1 MKKLGLLIVSFL
13 LASMS
18 VNAQKK
24 RLSKEKKAE
33 IHQKI
38 LEKKLV
44 YMKEN
49 LMLNEKE
56 SQAFEK
62 VYRDYINK
70 KQQLQEAFRKKVIS
84 KVKGDAL
91 TKMSDKEM
99 NAVLDTKVEID
110 KEKNE
115 INQKLTDNLRQ
126 ILPPRKV
133 IQYFKL
139 ERKFNKKLAQRFKN
153 RRMKKRRLK

>member
-1 MKKLGLLIVSFL
+1 MKKLGLLIISFL

-24 RLSKEKKAE
+24 GLSKEKKAE

-62 VYRDYINK
+62 VYRNYINK

-91 TKMSDKEM
+91 TKMSEKEM
-99 NAVLDTKVEID
+99 NAVLDAKVEID